1 MIFMKLELFGLNE
14 IPLVKKGDNIPDL
27 IITALKNQN
36 ILLKNQD
43 IVLIA
48 ETLVSKSEGNII
60 NLKEINPSEKAI
72 SIAKKSKKDP
82 ALVEAI
88 LNESNEII
96 AIGPDFIISETKH
109 GFVCANAGIDESN
122 VDEGLATPM
131 PKNPDESAY
140 HIRKSLKNHFKK
152 DLAVIIT
159 DTQGRAFRN
168 GAVGVAIAC
177 SGISPLWERAG
188 EKDLYGRELQT
199 TEVATADEL
208 AGAASLLMGQAN
220 EGIPVVI
227 VRGLLSFNHLKN
239 QKDGISKLLRPK
251 EFDVFRK

>member
-1 MIFMKLELFGLNE
+1 MKIELFGLNE
-14 IPLVKKGDNIPDL
+14 IPLVKKGDNISDL
-27 IITALKNQN
+27 IIAALKKQKIN
-36 ILLKNQD
+36 LEKQD

-48 ETLVSKSEGNII
+48 ETLISKSEGNII
-60 NLKEINPSEKAI
+60 KLNDINPSEKAI
-72 SIAKKSKKDP
+72 SIAKKSKKDS

-96 AIGPDFIISETKH
+96 TIGPDFIICETKH
-109 GFVCANAGIDESN
+109 GFICANAGIDESN
-122 VDEGLATPM
+122 IGEGLATPM
-131 PKNPDESAY
+131 PKDPDKSANN
-140 HIRKSLKNHFKK
+140 IRKSLEKK
-152 DLAVIIT
+152 SKKELAVIIT

-168 GAVGVAIAC
+168 GAVGVAIGC
-177 SGISPLWERAG
+177 SGISPIWERVG

-199 TEVATADEL
+199 TEIAIADEL

-227 VRGLLSFNHLKN
+227 IRGFSSFDHLKN
-239 QKDGISKLLRPK
+239 QKDGIFKLLRSK

>member
-1 MIFMKLELFGLNE
+1 MNLKLFGLNE

-27 IITALKNQN
+27 IITALKKQKIN
-36 ILLKNQD
+36 LKNQD
-43 IVLIA
+43 IILIA

-60 NLKEINPSEKAI
+60 NLKHINPGEKAI
-72 SIAKKSKKDP
+72 SIAKTTKKDP

-96 AIGPDFIISETKH
+96 AIGPDFIVSETKH

-122 VDEGLATPM
+122 VDEGLATPL
-131 PKNPDESAY
+131 PCDPDKSAEK
-140 HIRKSLKNHFKK
+140 IRKSLETHSKK
-152 DLAVIIT
+152 ELAVIIT

-177 SGISPLWERAG
+177 SGISPIWKRVG

-199 TEVATADEL
+199 TEIATADEL

-220 EGIPVVI
+220 EGIPIVI
-227 VRGLLSFNHLKN
+227 VRGFSSFNHLKN
-239 QKDGISKLLRPK
+239 QKDGINKLLRPK
-251 EFDVFRK
+251 ELDVFRK